1 MPLKRL
7 LDVAAVF
14 SFVHR
19 EVATMGLNETVIDSL
34 NFTFAAIGSF
44 IDIVKVELLAGASDQ
59 DRLITCKLKS
69 FDEHALKN
77 QGFQELLFV
86 VRATNIG
93 RRAVE
98 IREWQILTSKRWGYS
113 LAEFHLNPKLP
124 HALEPGSVVEFY
136 VPMQQMFAALYAAH
150 ALRGPVSQLRGSI
163 CLGTGA
169 VRRSKVHKLPRLT
182 LTGAEQRKPDAAR
195 RSTGTFGIRLEVD
208 W

>member
-1 MPLKRL
+1 
-7 LDVAAVF
+7 
-14 SFVHR
+14 
-19 EVATMGLNETVIDSL
+19 MGLDGTVIDTL
-34 NFTFAAIGSF
+34 NFTFTAIGSF
-44 IDIVKVELLAGASDQ
+44 IDLVKVELLAGASDQ
-59 DRLITCKLKS
+59 SRLITGELKS
-69 FDEHALKN
+69 FDEHALKS

-98 IREWQILTSKRWGYS
+98 ISRWQIVTSKRWGYS
-113 LAEFHLNPKLP
+113 AEFRLNPKLP
-124 HALEPGSVVEFY
+124 HPLEPESIVEFY

-150 ALRGPVSQLRGSI
+150 ALRGPVSKVRGSI